1 MKENLLNIMLSETE
15 SNYSSDI
22 DVNAIT
28 DSEQEISDQEIV
40 CQNGL
45 CHCNSINMITKEK
58 EFLIDMAEKIPD
70 PEVRKEYLLKLK
82 DLVTEKIVI
91 TQLYKFSDIK
101 KRFKEGSTSKQ
112 KHESSIQDLQ
122 EEINN
127 IKIEISE
134 IKANQEKTNKKLF
147 DMEIVQTLT
156 SQETIQNSDFIN
168 HINKVTF
175 QKWFVTITIVIN
187 DEYHLNS
194 IALIDTGADQNCI
207 QEGLIPTKY
216 YEKTSERLSAANGSK
231 LSIKYKLTKAKV
243 CNQGFCISTPFILVK
258 GLSCPVILGTPFI
271 TTIYP
276 FHVDYTGIT
285 ANILGKN
292 LQFKFIFPMAQK
304 ELQQLQQLACS
315 INLIQN
321 KQKHIQFLKQDLN
334 NLKIQEQLEKG
345 LFQNQQKEIED
356 KFNDVCSSVP
366 NAFWDRKRHIVTLPY
381 IPEFDEKFIPTRAR
395 AIHMNEEL
403 EQTCRKEI

>member
-1 MKENLLNIMLSETE
+1 
-15 SNYSSDI
+15 
-22 DVNAIT
+22 
-28 DSEQEISDQEIV
+28 
-40 CQNGL
+40 
-45 CHCNSINMITKEK
+45 
-58 EFLIDMAEKIPD
+58 
-70 PEVRKEYLLKLK
+70 
-82 DLVTEKIVI
+82 
-91 TQLYKFSDIK
+91 
-101 KRFKEGSTSKQ
+101 
-112 KHESSIQDLQ
+112 
-122 EEINN
+122 
-127 IKIEISE
+127 
-134 IKANQEKTNKKLF
+134 
-147 DMEIVQTLT
+147 MEIIQTLA
-156 SQETIQNSDFIN
+156 SQETTQTTDFIN

-187 DEYHLNS
+187 DEYHLHS
-194 IALIDTGADQNCI
+194 MALIDSGAYQNCI

-285 ANILGKN
+285 ANILGRN
-292 LQFKFIFPMAQK
+292 LQFKFIFPIAQK
-304 ELQQLQQLACS
+304 ELQQLQQFACS

-321 KQKHIQFLKQDLN
+321 KQKHIQSLKQDLN
-334 NLKIQEQLEKG
+334 NLRIQEQLEKG

-403 EQTCRKEI
+403 EQTCRKEIQDLKAKGLIRDSKSPWSCSAFYVMGNAEIERGAPRLVINYKPLNKVLQWIR